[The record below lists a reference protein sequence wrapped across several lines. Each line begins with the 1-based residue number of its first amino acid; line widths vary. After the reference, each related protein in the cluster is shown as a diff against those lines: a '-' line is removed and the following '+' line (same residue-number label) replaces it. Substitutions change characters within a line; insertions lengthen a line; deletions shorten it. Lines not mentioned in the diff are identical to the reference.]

1 MATLISCTIFRK
13 IQGKLISLIKSPEA
27 AAQLEEMKRLLDEAL
42 EQLPDHIVILSALQT
57 NL

>member
-1 MATLISCTIFRK
+1 MKYRIRYTDKTDSTFQIIV
-13 IQGKLISLIKSPEA
+13 EA
-27 AAQLEEMKRLLDEAL
+27 PNVREAIDDAL

>member
-1 MATLISCTIFRK
+1 MNYRIRYTDKTDYSKEVIV
-13 IQGKLISLIKSPEA
+13 EA
-27 AAQLEEMKRLLDEAL
+27 PNVRTALDDAL

>member
-1 MATLISCTIFRK
+1 MKYRIRYTNKNDYSDELIIEADDVRTAIDVAT
-13 IQGKLISLIKSPEA
+13 
-27 AAQLEEMKRLLDEAL
+27 

>member
-1 MATLISCTIFRK
+1 MKYRIRYTDKTDYSQEIIV
-13 IQGKLISLIKSPEA
+13 EA
-27 AAQLEEMKRLLDEAL
+27 DDVREAIDKAL

>member
-1 MATLISCTIFRK
+1 MNYRIRYTDKTDYSQEVIV
-13 IQGKLISLIKSPEA
+13 EA
-27 AAQLEEMKRLLDEAL
+27 DDVRSAIDEAL

>member
-1 MATLISCTIFRK
+1 MKYRIRYTDRVDSSKELIV
-13 IQGKLISLIKSPEA
+13 EA
-27 AAQLEEMKRLLDEAL
+27 PDVRSAIDEAL

>member
-1 MATLISCTIFRK
+1 MKYRIRYTDKTDYSRELIV
-13 IQGKLISLIKSPEA
+13 EA
-27 AAQLEEMKRLLDEAL
+27 PDVRSALDEAL

>member
-1 MATLISCTIFRK
+1 MKYRVRYTNKQDYSKEIIV
-13 IQGKLISLIKSPEA
+13 EA
-27 AAQLEEMKRLLDEAL
+27 SNVRSAIDEAL

>member
-1 MATLISCTIFRK
+1 MNYRIRYTDKTDYSQEIIV
-13 IQGKLISLIKSPEA
+13 EA
-27 AAQLEEMKRLLDEAL
+27 PDVRAAIDEAL

>member
-1 MATLISCTIFRK
+1 MKYRIRYTDKNDYSDELIVDADDVRSAI
-13 IQGKLISLIKSPEA
+13 
-27 AAQLEEMKRLLDEAL
+27 DEAT